1 MARFPFWQALR
12 RHSGYKRFAQNAG
25 HLRMTITRRAV
36 IAFDIDGAVAGGT
49 IDHRALEQ
57 VDALGWVH
65 GHCLPIAAVSQASI
79 LNLRP

>member
-1 MARFPFWQALR
+1 
-12 RHSGYKRFAQNAG
+12 
-25 HLRMTITRRAV
+25 MTITRRAV